1 METRK
6 KFFMECYL
14 AGRKYHDADE
24 VWNQLKVGTALQLVR
39 DLNNRYDVNA
49 VALTFRAE
57 DGEDYLIGY
66 IPQTENEVLA
76 LFLEMGWTE
85 MFECRICKIDPE
97 AYSERQIKLT
107 IKVKKNMA

>member
-6 KFFMECYL
+6 KYFMECYL

-24 VWNQLKVGTALQLVR
+24 VWNQLKVGTVLQLVR